1 MTAASDV
8 AGDALARFR
17 LDGKVA
23 CITGGAAGIGAATAE
38 LMAAAGSTV
47 VVLDRDEE
55 TARATAA
62 AIGGSCEAQALD
74 VASETAV
81 VDTFAA
87 VAERHGRIDI
97 LVANA
102 GINIRRTALECTVE
116 DWNAVLQVNLT
127 GVFLTARTAARHM
140 PESGGAVVSTA
151 SIMSF
156 SGGGLYPNIAYM
168 TTKGALV
175 NLTRALAVEWAGRNI
190 RVNAVAPT
198 WTRTSFIQPLLDD
211 QALIAR
217 LEAMTPMGRL
227 AEPLEVAH
235 AMLFL
240 ASDAASMVTGH
251 VLTVDGG
258 FLAQ

>member
-1 MTAASDV
+1 
-8 AGDALARFR
+8 
-17 LDGKVA
+17 
-23 CITGGAAGIGAATAE
+23 
-38 LMAAAGSTV
+38 
-47 VVLDRDEE
+47 
-55 TARATAA
+55 
-62 AIGGSCEAQALD
+62 
-74 VASETAV
+74 
-81 VDTFAA
+81 
-87 VAERHGRIDI
+87 
-97 LVANA
+97 
-102 GINIRRTALECTVE
+102 
-116 DWNAVLQVNLT
+116 
-127 GVFLTARTAARHM
+127 
-140 PESGGAVVSTA
+140 
-151 SIMSF
+151 
-156 SGGGLYPNIAYM
+156 
-168 TTKGALV
+168 V

-217 LEAMTPMGRL
+217 LEAMTPMRRL

>member
-1 MTAASDV
+1 
-8 AGDALARFR
+8 
-17 LDGKVA
+17 
-23 CITGGAAGIGAATAE
+23 
-38 LMAAAGSTV
+38 
-47 VVLDRDEE
+47 
-55 TARATAA
+55 
-62 AIGGSCEAQALD
+62 
-74 VASETAV
+74 
-81 VDTFAA
+81 
-87 VAERHGRIDI
+87 
-97 LVANA
+97 
-102 GINIRRTALECTVE
+102 
-116 DWNAVLQVNLT
+116 
-127 GVFLTARTAARHM
+127 
-140 PESGGAVVSTA
+140 VSTA

>member
-1 MTAASDV
+1 MTDDNRAARDP
-8 AGDALARFR
+8 LARFR
-17 LDGKVA
+17 LDGRVV
-23 CITGGAAGIGAATAE
+23 CITGGAAGIGAATAR
-38 LMAAAGSTV
+38 LMAAAGATV
-47 VVLDRDEE
+47 VVLDRDNDAAAT
-55 TARATAA
+55 TAS
-62 AIGGSCEAQALD
+62 AIGGTCEACPLD
-74 VASETAV
+74 VASEAAI
-81 VDTFAA
+81 VDSFAA
-87 VAERHGRIDI
+87 IAERHGRIDV

-102 GINIRRTALECTVE
+102 GINIRRTAMECSVE

-127 GVFLTARTAARHM
+127 GVFLSARSAARHM
-140 PESGGAVVSTA
+140 PERGGAVVSTA

-198 WTRTSFIQPLLDD
+198 WTRTGFIQPLLDD
-211 QALIAR
+211 QDLVAR
-217 LEAMTPMGRL
+217 LEAMTPMRRL
-227 AEPLEVAH
+227 AEPEEVAH

-251 VLTVDGG
+251 VLAVDGG